1 MANRKHSI
9 IDSLP
14 VTLKDAV
21 EQMMQENF
29 TYAEIADFIKQN
41 GYEIS
46 TTSVWR
52 YASNLNASIQQLKM
66 AQENFRVIMDEIG
79 KYPALDTTEGIIR
92 LLSHNVLNTIQSA
105 GEDYF
110 KVIEPE
116 KLIKQSTALI
126 RAAAYKSNI
135 DLKNKDILDAGFES
149 VKTMVFEAMAKEN
162 PALYT
167 QVVKFLDSKR
177 EIKKEE
183 L

>member
-1 MANRKHSI
+1 
-9 IDSLP
+9 
-14 VTLKDAV
+14 
-21 EQMMQENF
+21 MQENF

-41 GYEIS
+41 GYDIS
-46 TTSVWR
+46 ITSVWR

-92 LLSHNVLNTIQSA
+92 LLSHNILNTIQSA

-110 KVIEPE
+110 KLIEPE

-126 RAAAYKSNI
+126 RAAAYKSNL

-149 VKTMVFEAMAKEN
+149 VKALVFEAMAKEN
-162 PALYT
+162 PELYT
-167 QVVKFLDSKR
+167 EVVKFLDK
-177 EIKKEE
+177 KKENV
-183 L
+183 